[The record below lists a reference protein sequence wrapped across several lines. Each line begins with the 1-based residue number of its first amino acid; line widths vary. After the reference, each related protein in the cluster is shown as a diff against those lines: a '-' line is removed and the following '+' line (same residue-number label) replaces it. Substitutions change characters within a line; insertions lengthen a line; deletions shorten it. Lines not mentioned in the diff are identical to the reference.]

1 MSLFEYVIFSLLKC
15 HILIKVRGYI
25 LCYLYLGLSTKID
38 NRLALPKPV
47 NVSVDTEI
55 KETILMS

>member
-1 MSLFEYVIFSLLKC
+1 MFEYVIFPLFY
-15 HILIKVRGYI
+15 ILIKARGNI
-25 LCYLYLGLSTKID
+25 LCHLYCHLGLSSKID